1 MIVSSFGVP
10 MSVRVLGGLVAAV
23 MAVCFCSACGQ
34 VYRPVV
40 IPCTAGDLPNCPV
53 EPAPTPSNFHS
64 VLGISTNAP
73 EYAGTAMQIDV
84 SGDAIVGETAT
95 GTGNSPNSGFNPTNI
110 ALAPGAA
117 RVFVTTAGSVYGGVD
132 AVASF
137 FPIGQTQLSSGLG
150 AVTTTALPPNSEP
163 VFVGTTQATAAY
175 IANFNTNT
183 VSTINTTTNVVT
195 NTANV
200 GKNPVA
206 LAEMPNALK
215 LYVANQ
221 GDNTV
226 SSLNAVDLTPNLVTG
241 FTGITPIWVIA
252 RDDNQKVYVL
262 TQGDG
267 QLVTIDTATDTVT
280 SSLSVGTGANFM
292 FYDTNFNRIYVTDPG
307 TSSPAMLYVFSATG
321 GPNDT
326 PLQLAAIPFGTG
338 SAACPLGC
346 TPVSV
351 TALLDGSRFYVASY
365 ESPTTNCPDSH
376 ISGACIV
383 PQLTVFNA
391 NSFAE
396 QYPGRSTNPNPS
408 TMTLLTWPPFSTN
421 QYAVPPVASCV
432 PTALYTPTSTRFRMF
447 TVSSEDSTRV
457 FVSMCDAGTV
467 AVVDTTDGN
476 TNNSGQPLAPDTL
489 VTNLVTPLEVCSQ
502 TSCRT
507 SAPITSFSITGNVVT
522 FQGVNSFVAGQT
534 ITIEGLSTGTYLNG
548 ATLTVLATGLSGTQF
563 ECYFSNA
570 NVGLTSDSG
579 TATPSQ
585 PLQSPIFMVMG
596 Q

>member
-1 MIVSSFGVP
+1 MISFFGVS
-10 MSVRVLGGLVAAV
+10 MSVRRVGGLMAAAV
-23 MAVCFCSACGQ
+23 AIWLWTACGQ

-40 IPCTAGDLPNCPV
+40 IPCTAGGLPNCPV
-53 EPAPTPSNFHS
+53 EPAPTPANFHS

-110 ALAPGAA
+110 AIAPNAA
-117 RVFVTTAGSVYGGVD
+117 KVFVTTAGSAYPGGVD

-137 FPIGQTQLSSGLG
+137 LPVGQTQISAGLG
-150 AVTTTALPPNSEP
+150 TVTTTALPQGSEP
-163 VFVGTTQATAAY
+163 VFAGTMESAAVY
-175 IANFNTNT
+175 VANFGNSS
-183 VSTINTTTNVVT
+183 VSAINTTTNVVI
-195 NTANV
+195 NTATA
-200 GKNPVA
+200 GISQPVA

-221 GDNTV
+221 GNNTV
-226 SSLNAVDLTPNLVTG
+226 SSLNTVDLSANTVTG
-241 FTGITPIWVIA
+241 FTGVTPIWVIA

-267 QLVTIDTATDTVT
+267 QLWTIDTATDTVT
-280 SSLSVGTGANFM
+280 SNLSVGTGANFM
-292 FYDTNFNRIYVTDPG
+292 FYDTNLNRIYVTNPG
-307 TSSPAMLYVFSATG
+307 TSSAATLYVFSATG
-321 GPNDT
+321 GANDT

-338 SAACPLGC
+338 SAACPTGC

-365 ESPTTNCPDSH
+365 EMPSACPDLH
-376 ISGACIV
+376 ISGTCML

-391 NSFAE
+391 NSFAV
-396 QYPGRSTNPNPS
+396 QYPSAP

-421 QYAVPPVASCV
+421 QYAVPPVSSCA
-432 PTALYTPTSTRFRMF
+432 PATLYTPTSTRFRMF

-467 AVVDTTDGN
+467 AVIDTTDGN
-476 TNNSGQPLAPDTL
+476 TNNSGQAQAPDTL
-489 VTNLVTPLEVCSQ
+489 VTDLVTPIEVCSE

-507 SAPITSFSITGNVVT
+507 SAPITAFSITSNVVT
-522 FQGVNSFVAGQT
+522 FQGVNSFVPGQV

-548 ATLTVLATGLSGTQF
+548 ATLTVLSTGLTGTQF
-563 ECYFSNA
+563 ECYFTNA

-585 PLQSPIFMVMG
+585 PLQSPIFMIMG